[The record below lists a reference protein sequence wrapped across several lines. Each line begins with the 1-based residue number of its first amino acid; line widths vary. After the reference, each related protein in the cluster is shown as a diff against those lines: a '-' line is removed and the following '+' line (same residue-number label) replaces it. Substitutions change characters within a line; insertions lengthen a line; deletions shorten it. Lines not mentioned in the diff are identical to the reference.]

1 MVIPDLSHFSAF
13 IWAKAPF
20 ESYLIGQYDTGFAD
34 RGWLIGTDQSN
45 EKRMRVLLSST
56 GAYGSTTSKDYLTT
70 AEVFDNSWHLY
81 GFSWDS
87 GTLKLYVDGRE
98 QTVTKTYDASFTS
111 IFNTSSDIIVGARI
125 ISNVPS
131 GFYTGQVGEYY
142 VYKRTVSPSGVSI
155 LYNDTRRFYGR

>member
-1 MVIPDLSHFSAF
+1 MLNLSHFSVF
-13 IWAKAPF
+13 IWAKGQY
-20 ESYLIGQYDTGFAD
+20 ENCIIGQYDTGLSD
-34 RGWLIGTDQSN
+34 RGWFIGTDQVN
-45 EKRMRVLLSST
+45 ETKMRVLLSST
-56 GAYGSTTSKDYLTT
+56 GAYGSGTSKDYLTT

-98 QTVTKTYDASFTS
+98 QTVTKTYDAAFTS
-111 IFNTSSDIIVGARI
+111 IYNSSSDIIVGARI